1 MRQYRG
7 DSIFFIFNKKNKN
20 KKMRQY
26 RGDVAVHALEKAN
39 VLVVFRVML
48 TRTQF

>member
-1 MRQYRG
+1 MTL
-7 DSIFFIFNKKNKN
+7 FFLIRKIRIT
-20 KKMRQY
+20 KMRQY